1 MKIEGSLYIAD
12 EGKVL
17 RNKNNPEICCK
28 QLVLGRADSIDNY
41 EEIDVAKPLSQ
52 KANDKKEEAQE
63 ERPRRIAKSRLR

>member
-1 MKIEGSLYIAD
+1 MRIEGSLYIAD

-41 EEIDVAKPLSQ
+41 EEIDVAKPLS
-52 KANDKKEEAQE
+52 DKKTKEEVQE
-63 ERPRRIAKSRLR
+63 EKPRRITRNRLR

>member
-41 EEIDVAKPLSQ
+41 EEIDVAKPLSN
-52 KANDKKEEAQE
+52 KKVKEEVQE
-63 ERPRRIAKSRLR
+63 EKPKRITRNRLR